1 MRACRSLIRH
11 VGAHLVDAAERMR
24 YQIDDFLQVGK
35 PLGSGSYGHVAK
47 VVHKGTSE
55 IFAMKVIPKA
65 KIVEHEMTAYLE
77 REVKTQMGLQHPHI
91 LKLHYYFE
99 DKESVQLLLEFAAG
113 GSLFQRLKKEHTLP
127 EPEAARIFTD
137 VSDALVFLHGNDI
150 VHRDLKPE
158 NILICDGDVAK
169 LADFGWCADLK
180 NGPERNTFC
189 GTVEYLSP
197 EMVGGEAH
205 DRTVDVWAM
214 GILMYEMLTGGSPF
228 AAKNPTKTFGKI
240 ANVDMQIP
248 DYVSNEAS
256 DLIRKLLVKEPSQ
269 RISLV
274 HAIDHEWAR
283 LRVPSASELSRIK
296 GVETA
301 VSVALP
307 KTVETV
313 TAVAGEGL
321 TSPQLRAAA
330 PPPPLPAAA
339 FSGQGSPGAGSAGCA
354 PTLTSVRAAAI
365 DSVGGRAA
373 SDADGVAP
381 AGWANP
387 SPTGAGA
394 GAQEGSSPTSPNDAL
409 KSHDPTRPLPVATA
423 NLIDVLRFDPAT
435 RAGDT
440 RPLGPGD
447 GGKED
452 SLTSPEET
460 VLPAATANFLGY
472 LWASQEDDDTSNLY
486 SEPSSPFGK
495 GKAKTQIYDSA
506 GAKGVRFADPERK
519 VRAQSDF
526 VHTSPTVPLQEL
538 DCLSSPA
545 SSVSSLGRARL
556 MTVSSISML
565 PGADQTTPTAR
576 HALRHLRDRIHRHRE
591 HNEAK
596 RLTELD
602 SLEREQKALQTTRRR
617 LQAEREALRDN
628 SNTSAV
634 LAAAAKTL
642 AAGSGSGSP
651 AAAPGGIGSA
661 SRLLREGGS
670 PTALSETMTSFQDVR
685 KWVQE
690 RRGSPLTS
698 CSSATGT
705 PGGLSPVSTD
715 EHFTFSGSAR
725 GHPGAGGSSRPSW
738 SSPSPRVIASSAAAD
753 PCTTLGMMAAPLGS
767 RPEAAEPQERPTLPA
782 VLNTCQEAQGFS
794 SGSAGAPAKPLQSDA
809 GGVHAGGAGARSAQR
824 DDVHFPDD
832 FSMGSSC
839 HRIHSAAALLLAV
852 EADDDFADGGDSPS
866 RLDCGA
872 PKTSAAC

>member
-1 MRACRSLIRH
+1 
-11 VGAHLVDAAERMR
+11 MR
-24 YQIDDFLQVGK
+24 YQLDDFLQVGK

-47 VVHKGTSE
+47 VVHKGTSD

-65 KIVEHEMTAYLE
+65 KIVEHEMTAYLA
-77 REVKTQMGLQHPHI
+77 REVKTQMGLHHPHI

-113 GSLFQRLKKEHTLP
+113 GSLFQRLKKEHKLP

-137 VSDALVFLHGNDI
+137 VADALVFLHGNDI

-256 DLIRKLLVKEPSQ
+256 DLIRKILVKEPSQ

-296 GVETA
+296 GVETTA
-301 VSVALP
+301 SLVVQ
-307 KTVETV
+307 KGVETV

-321 TSPQLRAAA
+321 VSPQLGAAAAA
-330 PPPPLPAAA
+330 PPSLPLPH
-339 FSGQGSPGAGSAGCA
+339 SGHGSPGASSAGCA
-354 PTLTSVRAAAI
+354 PTLTSVHADAI
-365 DSVGGRAA
+365 DSGGGRAA
-373 SDADGVAP
+373 SDDDRVAP
-381 AGWANP
+381 AGWA
-387 SPTGAGA
+387 SASSMGAGA
-394 GAQEGSSPTSPNDAL
+394 GAQEGASPTSPKDSL
-409 KSHDPTRPLPVATA
+409 QSYDPTRPLPEATA
-423 NLIDVLRFDPAT
+423 NLIDALRFDPAT

-447 GGKED
+447 GGKEED
-452 SLTSPEET
+452 PLDSPEDT

-486 SEPSSPFGK
+486 SEPASPFGK
-495 GKAKTQIYDSA
+495 GKAKTRFYDSA
-506 GAKGVRFADPERK
+506 GAKGVRFADPEKK
-519 VRAQSDF
+519 VRAQTDF
-526 VHTSPTVPLQEL
+526 VPASAAQEL

-556 MTVSSISML
+556 MTVSSTSML
-565 PGADQTTPTAR
+565 PGAEQTTPSAR
-576 HALRHLRDRIHRHRE
+576 QALRHLRDRIHRHRE

-596 RLTELD
+596 RQTELD

-617 LQAEREALRDN
+617 LQAEREALRDK

-634 LAAAAKTL
+634 LAAAAASL
-642 AAGSGSGSP
+642 SAGSGSRSP
-651 AAAPGGIGSA
+651 VTAAGGIGSG
-661 SRLLREGGS
+661 SMLQREAGS
-670 PTALSETMTSFQDVR
+670 PSAPTETMYSFEDVR

-705 PGGLSPVSTD
+705 PGPLSPVSTD
-715 EHFTFSGSAR
+715 GHFTLPGSAS

-738 SSPSPRVIASSAAAD
+738 SSPSPRVFASSAPAAD
-753 PCTTLGMMAAPLGS
+753 PSFSTTLGMAAPLGS
-767 RPEAAEPQERPTLPA
+767 RPEATEPQERPTRPA
-782 VLNTCQEAQGFS
+782 VLDTCQEAQGFS
-794 SGSAGAPAKPLQSDA
+794 SGSAGAPANPLLSDA
-809 GGVHAGGAGARSAQR
+809 GGVHAGGAGARLTQH

-832 FSMGSSC
+832 ISKGSC
-839 HRIHSAAALLLAV
+839 HRIHSAAAFLLG
-852 EADDDFADGGDSPS
+852 ADAEDAFADGDSPS
-866 RLDCGA
+866 RLDCGV
-872 PKTSAAC
+872 PN